1 MVESPRWSGAM
12 TACTLRLREPPAL
25 PLDLS
30 PLLPEAVRG
39 RSETEIAAVPLR
51 YGNRAVPTGELFAI
65 RSGSG
70 ENGVLVLEGTNR
82 LCDRIGVGLTGG
94 TIRVVGDAGIE
105 LGLGMRSGRIE
116 VEGHAGAL
124 AGAEASGGLVHIRGD
139 AGERLAGALPG
150 SGGAS
155 GITVLV
161 EGRCGS
167 LAGEAMRRGLLILLG
182 GCGDHPGF
190 ALRGGTVI
198 VRGPYGDRP
207 GGAMRRG
214 SLILLDGSADP
225 GPTFAD
231 TGIHEL
237 LWLAVL
243 RRHLAELGL
252 LDLLPSQRARRLV
265 GDLADLGKGE
275 LLLLG

>member
-1 MVESPRWSGAM
+1 M
-12 TACTLRLREPPAL
+12 TVPTLRLRQPPAL

-65 RSGSG
+65 RPGSG
-70 ENGVLVLEGTNR
+70 QDGSLVLEGTNR
-82 LCDRIGVGLTGG
+82 LCDRIGAGLADG
-94 TIRVVGDAGIE
+94 TIRIVGDAGVE
-105 LGLGMRSGRIE
+105 LGLGMRGGRID
-116 VEGHAGAL
+116 VEGSVGGL
-124 AGAEASGGLVHIRGD
+124 AAAEASGGFLRVHGD

-155 GITVLV
+155 GVTVLV

-198 VRGPYGDRP
+198 ARGPCGDRP
-207 GGAMRRG
+207 GAAMRRG

-231 TGIHEL
+231 AGVHEL

-243 RRHLAELGL
+243 RRHLVGLGL
-252 LDLLPSQRARRLV
+252 PDLLPSQRARRLV